1 MRYGVR
7 YRARMRDTDV
17 VIPRD
22 CAASQTHQRNI
33 GAPLQLADVFK
44 PRTTLGSRW
53 RFQHDPPGARPESP
67 PPASSKVSGLAA
79 NADPKNSVTSR
90 LLAAINSRWGQI
102 RLTFR
107 VSNWPQRDQAALQ
120 MQTAPEKPNGTR
132 IAKSASLAVSNRSDQ
147 VRNDDAERRRE
158 PTRPTCSG
166 AAKIQPSDEPGS
178 ARPGHRGFG
187 KTVSLIARK

>member
-90 LLAAINSRWGQI
+90 RAPDADRSRE
-102 RLTFR
+102 T
-107 VSNWPQRDQAALQ
+107 QRHAH
-120 MQTAPEKPNGTR
+120 R
-132 IAKSASLAVSNRSDQ
+132 Q
-147 VRNDDAERRRE
+147 VGELG
-158 PTRPTCSG
+158 CVQS
-166 AAKIQPSDEPGS
+166 I
-178 ARPGHRGFG
+178 
-187 KTVSLIARK
+187 